1 MKIKFVAFSA
11 GLLPA
16 FLFLV
21 SSRSQEPHEYV
32 VKDLYV
38 VDFPPGSPIG
48 PAPVALGQTV
58 IGSQLWLPPSGAVVE
73 LNPAFFSSSAAVST
87 DGHQQVGYGY
97 TGPNAQHAALWS
109 GSADSAV
116 DLHPSFAGFDQSN

>member
-21 SSRSQEPHEYV
+21 SSSLSQQFHTYV

-38 VDFPPGSPIG
+38 VDFPPGYSIG

-58 IGSQLWLPPSGAVVE
+58 IGSQLWLPRRAMW
-73 LNPAFFSSSAAVST
+73 
-87 DGHQQVGYGY
+87 
-97 TGPNAQHAALWS
+97 WS
-109 GSADSAV
+109 
-116 DLHPSFAGFDQSN
+116 

>member
-21 SSRSQEPHEYV
+21 SSSLSQQFHTYV

-38 VDFPPGSPIG
+38 VDFPPGYPIG
-48 PAPVALGQTV
+48 PAPSRLVKR
-58 IGSQLWLPPSGAVVE
+58 
-73 LNPAFFSSSAAVST
+73 
-87 DGHQQVGYGY
+87 
-97 TGPNAQHAALWS
+97 
-109 GSADSAV
+109 
-116 DLHPSFAGFDQSN
+116 